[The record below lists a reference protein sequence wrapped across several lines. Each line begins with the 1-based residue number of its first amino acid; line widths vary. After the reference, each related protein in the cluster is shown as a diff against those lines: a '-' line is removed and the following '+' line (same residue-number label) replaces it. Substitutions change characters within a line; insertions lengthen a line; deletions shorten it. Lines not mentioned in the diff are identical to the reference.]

1 MTLQALLLSKANC
14 SSERSNNYNPNDQW
28 RLSQILLSLQ
38 SFRTFLDFKIP
49 GMWNEHLTTMLTN
62 RFHFYYCRK
71 TTISPAS
78 LPINFIFKTQTC
90 WKRCTV
96 VILCCTLH
104 FLLSS

>member
-1 MTLQALLLSKANC
+1 MAV
-14 SSERSNNYNPNDQW
+14 ESNTFVFTK
-28 RLSQILLSLQ
+28 
-38 SFRTFLDFKIP
+38 SFRSFLDFKIP

-62 RFHFYYCRK
+62 RFHLYYYRK
-71 TTISPAS
+71 TIISPAS

-90 WKRCTV
+90 WKLCTV